1 MILGVIKILSD
12 GFKEENILLFFV
24 TSVPLKMGRY

>member
-24 TSVPLKMGRY
+24 LNENRA

>member
-1 MILGVIKILSD
+1 MILGMIKILSD

-24 TSVPLKMGRY
+24 LNENRA